1 MRLRDFLDRTNNKES
16 AMAGLDNLLELIDA
30 KTDAFMRGKL
40 GASPASSGLT
50 EPGRFELAGL
60 LTLLSL
66 GAGDGQGQPLEG
78 QDPSELKAILIKTAL
93 DRAHSPVTIDEAREI
108 RQLLR
113 SGAVTSDVAS
123 SLQMVLRLIPELPRG
138 LVADVLA
145 LPDLPSDLVDAIRS
159 DVKDTS
165 ATRPGGL
172 KSLLTRLRD
181 GQVDRI
187 RLQGTLRVLLNR
199 AATKSVVETLR
210 SLIAPENRTL
220 RLAILIYAR
229 MHGVDLKESDLD
241 ALFRALDTENPDLGV
256 LLAQGFDRLLGQYKD
271 AQKVIAVLQRL
282 KATAG

>member
-1 MRLRDFLDRTNNKES
+1 
-16 AMAGLDNLLELIDA
+16 MAGLDNLLGLIDG
-30 KTDAFMRGKL
+30 KTDEFMRKL

-78 QDPSELKAILIKTAL
+78 QDLSGLKASLIKTAL

-108 RQLLR
+108 LQLLR

-138 LVADVLA
+138 LFADVLA
-145 LPDLPSDLVDAIRS
+145 LPDLPSDLVDAIRN

-165 ATRPGGL
+165 AMGPDGL
-172 KSLLTRLRD
+172 MSLLTRLRD

-187 RLQGTLRVLLNR
+187 RLQRTLRVLLNR
-199 AATKSVVETLR
+199 ATTKSVVETLR
-210 SLIAPENRTL
+210 SLIAPENRTV
-220 RLAILIYAR
+220 RLTILIYAR

-241 ALFRALDTENPDLGV
+241 ALYRALDTENPDLGV